1 MLQILLNCVHS
12 ITKYSFLSTV
22 ININENYC
30 MKWWT
35 PKMRFVCENYF
46 YIAFICC
53 IWNQQIGKDMNMDT
67 NQPVSFLTFYAQYFR
82 KKKHNILIGS
92 ILTSLLLIFVKTS
105 SKAKYIQDDLISN
118 YITGRYL
125 SNSSIAHKV
134 NVQDIP
140 LWFVIQII
148 NLISYWNIS
157 EPDVEIE
164 FKLEHCNCN
173 RKIKIKKRVSN
184 SESNELLVGHKGAKG
199 KPCTIY

>member
-46 YIAFICC
+46 YIAFIFYICC
-53 IWNQQIGKDMNMDT
+53 IWNQQIRKDMNMDT

-118 YITGRYL
+118 YITGRYY
-125 SNSSIAHKV
+125 SCSSIAHNV
-134 NVQDIP
+134 NVQEIP
-140 LWFVIQII
+140 LWFVIENHKSNFLLKYFRTRCGSRIQIRT
-148 NLISYWNIS
+148 L
-157 EPDVEIE
+157 
-164 FKLEHCNCN
+164 
-173 RKIKIKKRVSN
+173 
-184 SESNELLVGHKGAKG
+184 
-199 KPCTIY
+199 

>member
-1 MLQILLNCVHS
+1 MLQILLDFVHS

-53 IWNQQIGKDMNMDT
+53 IWNQQIGKGMNMDT

-118 YITGRYL
+118 YITGRYF

-134 NVQDIP
+134 NVQDMP
-140 LWFVIQII
+140 LWFVI
-148 NLISYWNIS
+148 
-157 EPDVEIE
+157 
-164 FKLEHCNCN
+164 
-173 RKIKIKKRVSN
+173 
-184 SESNELLVGHKGAKG
+184 
-199 KPCTIY
+199 